1 MDKTILRMQK
11 ISKSF
16 NHVQVLFDVDFELK
30 AGEIKGLIGENGAG
44 KSTLM
49 KILTGEYLKD
59 SGQIELFGR
68 KEEITTPQN
77 ALKLGIGMVYQELN
91 NAPDMTIAENMFIG
105 REISK
110 FGFLGKKEMDRRA
123 VEYLKKLNLSFAPSQ
138 KIGGLTVSEMQMV
151 EIAKVVSYGSK
162 IIVLDEPTSSITQD
176 GVEKLF
182 EVIRILQ
189 DMGIGIIYI
198 SHKLDELF
206 ELTDSIAVMRD
217 GHMVGVAR
225 TEEITQD
232 ELIRQMVGRE
242 VNDIFP
248 QKDSH
253 PGDVMLRVDHFTR
266 EGEFRDISFAV
277 HAGEVVAFAGLVGA
291 GRTETMM
298 SLFGERKPES
308 GEVEVFG
315 KKTAILSPMAA
326 VRNKM
331 SLIPEDRKRHG
342 LNLLG
347 SVEDNIEI
355 VVEKRNGFGK
365 LFVNMRQ
372 KKEDGRRMI
381 EELAIKCNGPG
392 QQVLSLS
399 GGNQQKIVLAKWLL
413 SDADI
418 FILDEP
424 TRGIDIGAK
433 IEIYKLIRRLA
444 QEGKAIVLISSE
456 LNEVIGLSDRVIVMC
471 EGRITGELSG
481 EDINQETIMYYGH
494 LYDKGVKS

>member
-110 FGFLGKKEMDRRA
+110 FGFLDKKEMDRRA

-138 KIGGLTVSEMQMV
+138 RIGGLTVSEMQMV

-248 QKDSH
+248 QKDPH
-253 PGDVMLRVDHFTR
+253 PGDVMLHVDHFTR

-291 GRTETMM
+291 GRTEIMM

-308 GEVEVFG
+308 GEVEVSG
-315 KKTAILSPMAA
+315 KKTVIVSPMAA

-365 LFVNMRQ
+365 IFVNKRQ
-372 KKEDGRRMI
+372 KKEDGKRMI
-381 EELAIKCNGPG
+381 KELAIRCNGPG

-481 EDINQETIMYYGH
+481 EDINQETIMHYAH

>member
-1 MDKTILRMQK
+1 
-11 ISKSF
+11 
-16 NHVQVLFDVDFELK
+16 
-30 AGEIKGLIGENGAG
+30 
-44 KSTLM
+44 
-49 KILTGEYLKD
+49 
-59 SGQIELFGR
+59 
-68 KEEITTPQN
+68 
-77 ALKLGIGMVYQELN
+77 
-91 NAPDMTIAENMFIG
+91 
-105 REISK
+105 
-110 FGFLGKKEMDRRA
+110 
-123 VEYLKKLNLSFAPSQ
+123 
-138 KIGGLTVSEMQMV
+138 
-151 EIAKVVSYGSK
+151 
-162 IIVLDEPTSSITQD
+162 
-176 GVEKLF
+176 
-182 EVIRILQ
+182 
-189 DMGIGIIYI
+189 
-198 SHKLDELF
+198 
-206 ELTDSIAVMRD
+206 
-217 GHMVGVAR
+217 
-225 TEEITQD
+225 
-232 ELIRQMVGRE
+232 MVGRE